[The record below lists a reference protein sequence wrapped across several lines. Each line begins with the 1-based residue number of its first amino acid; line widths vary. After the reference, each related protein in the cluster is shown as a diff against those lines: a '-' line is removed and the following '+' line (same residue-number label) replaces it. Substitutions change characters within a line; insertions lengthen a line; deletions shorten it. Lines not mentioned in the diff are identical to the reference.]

1 MRALDL
7 SNATW
12 RKSSYSNSDA
22 GECLE
27 VADDFLST
35 ANWRK
40 SGYSNTTGGDCLE
53 VAEGT
58 AVVPVRDSKAPER
71 GALLFDAGVWSVFV
85 SSITMSAWPNR

>member
-12 RKSSYSNSDA
+12 RKSGYSNPDA

-27 VADDFLST
+27 VADQIP
-35 ANWRK
+35 
-40 SGYSNTTGGDCLE
+40 
-53 VAEGT
+53 

-71 GALLFDAGVWSVFV
+71 GAVLFGLGAWASFVDALKQS
-85 SSITMSAWPNR
+85 